1 MKKLVVILCAILAA
15 GIVLAV
21 AGMIV
26 YTATGGS
33 DMSKYEQM
41 QQKADVSEVKTIKV
55 KCAIEQINV
64 KAIDGNEIVFDYF
77 EGSKLKHDF
86 TAENGEIT
94 MAIKKTSW
102 FWGFWWG
109 FDTSKL
115 IMSVGVPRDFTG
127 EIDVYTETGK
137 VNVADLTNL
146 KRIEAGATTGSVR
159 CENVKAESGKFEA
172 TTGSVKLNNAE
183 MTEKFEVKTTT
194 GGIVTEN
201 VKCGGDFSAVVTT
214 GSLKC
219 SVDAKTVFLKST
231 TGGVTFDIRNAT
243 SITAKCTTGSVKGIV
258 HGDRKEF
265 DIKSHTTTGKSNL
278 AEAYGN
284 GGKKLEV
291 STTTGSISVDFT
303 D

>member
-1 MKKLVVILCAILAA
+1 MKKLVVILCVILAA

-21 AGMIV
+21 TGMIV
-26 YTATGGS
+26 YNLAGGT

-41 QQKADVSEVKTIKV
+41 QQKADVSEAKSIKV

-64 KAIDGNEIVFDYF
+64 KAIDGNEVVFDYF

-86 TAENGEIT
+86 TVENGEIS
-94 MAIKKTSW
+94 MSIKKTSW

-115 IMSVGVPRDFTG
+115 VMSVGIPRDFSG
-127 EIDVYTETGK
+127 EINVYTETGK
-137 VNVADLTNL
+137 VNVTDLTNI
-146 KRIEAGATTGSVR
+146 KRIEAGATTGSVA

-172 TTGSVKLNNAE
+172 TTGSVKLNNVEMAE
-183 MTEKFEVKTTT
+183 RFDVKTTT

-219 SVDAKTVFLKST
+219 TVDAKTVFLKST
-231 TGGVTFDIRNAT
+231 TGGVTFDIRNAS
-243 SITAKCTTGSVKGIV
+243 SITAKCTTGSIKGTV

-284 GGKKLEV
+284 GGKKLEAT
-291 STTTGSISVDFT
+291 TTTGSISIDFAN
-303 D
+303 

>member
-1 MKKLVVILCAILAA
+1 MKKIVVILCVILAA

-21 AGMIV
+21 TGMIV
-26 YTATGGS
+26 YNLTGGA

-41 QQKADVSEVKTIKV
+41 QQKADVSEAKSIKV
-55 KCAIEQINV
+55 KCAIEQIDV
-64 KAIDGNEIVFDYF
+64 TPIDGNEVVFDYF

-86 TAENGEIT
+86 TVENGEICLT
-94 MAIKKTSW
+94 IKKTSW

-115 IMSVGVPRDFTG
+115 IMSVGVPRDFAG
-127 EIDVYTETGK
+127 EIELYTETGK
-137 VNVADLTNL
+137 VRVSDLVNL
-146 KRIEAGATTGSVR
+146 KRIEAVATTGSVT
-159 CENVKAESGKFEA
+159 CEKVKAESGKFEA
-172 TTGSVKLNNAE
+172 TTGSVTLKNAE
-183 MTEKFEVKTTT
+183 MAERLDVKTTT
-194 GGIVTEN
+194 DGITTEN
-201 VKCGGDFSAVVTT
+201 VKCGGDFSAVITT

-231 TGGVTFDIRNAT
+231 TGGVTFDIKNAE
-243 SITAKCTTGSVKGIV
+243 SITVKCTTGSIKGTI

-278 AEAYGN
+278 SEAYGN

-291 STTTGSISVDFT
+291 STTTGSISVNFED
-303 D
+303 